1 MKKLVFLFLF
11 ALTVVSCRHASTREN
26 LSNVDSTAIDTLV
39 ADSVLM
45 DTITIDE

>member
-11 ALTVVSCRHASTREN
+11 TLTVISCGNTSTREN
-26 LSNVDSTAIDTLV
+26 FSNVDSTAVDTLV

-45 DTITIDE
+45 DTIDE